1 MLDAKSEHTD
11 KTNCQHSL
19 LNKRGTEIS
28 EDSPAMPILQEN
40 NSTTMVIEN
49 RLQVSRQEDL
59 NAKDCR
65 SQEQS
70 NKLQKFNFDDL
81 EEMSG
86 FLDSDLDGN
95 NWSNFD

>member
-1 MLDAKSEHTD
+1 M
-11 KTNCQHSL
+11 
-19 LNKRGTEIS
+19 NKRDLELYEENPT
-28 EDSPAMPILQEN
+28 MPIPQEN

-49 RLQVSRQEDL
+49 RLQVSKQEDL